1 MKDNYDIETI
11 INITGEDFNQEHGA
25 VVPAI
30 YQSSIFA
37 RASYEDI
44 EDYFENKN
52 GYLYSRTKNPTNDI
66 LEQKLAVL
74 ANAESALTFASGMGA
89 ISSAIMHY
97 VNANDHIICVNNLY
111 NPAMTFISKDL
122 ANKYAVEYT
131 VVEGDSIEEF
141 ENAIKENTKL
151 IYLESPST
159 AVFKMQDIEK
169 IVELAK
175 KYNIKTII
183 DNTWA
188 TPLFQ
193 RCIEMGIDLE
203 VHSLSK
209 YLNGHSD
216 VVGGC
221 VLGKMKDIEEIR
233 NSQLAQFGAKL
244 GPFEAFLVIRGLRTL
259 VARLNIHTASTK
271 KIVEFLDNHNKVVK
285 VMHPLSISY
294 AQKDL
299 AKKQLLN
306 YTGLLSF
313 ELDAK
318 SLKDVQCF
326 INELKLFRIG
336 VSWGGHESLVFAPNI
351 AILNE
356 MSIEQAK
363 KLNVSPYTIR
373 ISVGLEGVNDLIN
386 DLKNALDK
394 I

>member
-1 MKDNYDIETI
+1 MKDNYDIETT

-122 ANKYAVEYT
+122 AEKYAVEYT

-175 KYNIKTII
+175 THNIKTII